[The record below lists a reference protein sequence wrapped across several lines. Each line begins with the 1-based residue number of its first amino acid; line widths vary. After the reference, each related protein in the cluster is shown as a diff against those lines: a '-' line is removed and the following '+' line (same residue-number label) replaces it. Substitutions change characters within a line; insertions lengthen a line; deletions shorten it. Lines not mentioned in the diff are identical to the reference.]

1 MCEKFSFGVTK
12 IQRGQVWFLEE
23 ADEVTKVLR
32 DNGAKALNGRRPYFI
47 VNVNGIMVNCVP
59 MTTNTNGSDH
69 RNDDICF
76 TNPINDTESRIVV
89 SQITT
94 HCIAEFSKYLY
105 TFDED
110 ATREIL
116 HRIQM
121 SLFGEKD
128 TIIRPRSLDI
138 PAKGIPK
145 SETIEPKTL
154 PPEEANKLC
163 ERLQRYFK
171 LSPSQRKAEAMFRNQ
186 EEGLLFI
193 NEFYDKPTTDLAAL
207 FGVDKAVVYRMRT
220 KAKEAAYWK
229 KD

>member
-23 ADEVTKVLR
+23 ADEVTKALR

-47 VNVNGIMVNCVP
+47 VNVNGFMVNCVP
-59 MTTNTNGSDH
+59 MTTNTTGSDS
-69 RNDDICF
+69 RNDDIVF
-76 TNPINDTESRIVV
+76 SNPINDVDSRIVI

-94 HCIAEFSKYLY
+94 RGITEFSKYLY

-110 ATREIL
+110 ATKEIL

-128 TIIRPRSLDI
+128 TVIKPRSIDI
-138 PAKGIPK
+138 PAKEDPK

-154 PPEEANKLC
+154 PTEESHKLC

-171 LSPSQRKAEAMFRNQ
+171 LSPSKRKAEAMFRNQ

-193 NEFYDKPTTDLAAL
+193 NEFCDKPTNDLAAL
-207 FGVDKAVVYRMRT
+207 FGVDKTVVYRMRA